1 MKDIRKVLLIHPEGN
16 IYNNPTLKCVVDLLL
31 SRGVEVTIR
40 YCQFLVDSQFQFGC
54 PFTQLKNLKPI
65 GYGNITYIIKNFIFY
80 RLSSSHLAWLSTW
93 LENQF
98 IYEAYDLV
106 IGIDRLGLIE
116 AAYLHQIT
124 GTPFIFFS
132 FEIFFESETS
142 SSFKS
147 LERRAAKHVKWW
159 FVQDELRARHLQ
171 EENHLDPAT
180 CKLIPLAS
188 TGFGELSTNRLR
200 DQLSIPKDK
209 HVAILIGSVTAW
221 SMAAEI
227 VSSAID
233 WPDDWVLILHDRYA
247 NTNSS
252 LEKLGVDLTAIPTNK
267 VYLSHQSKLMVD
279 DMGEILSG
287 VSVGLAFYRVFDSPT
302 SRYSVAHGKNMRYL
316 GLSSGKIS
324 TFLRYGVPVI
334 MNEIGL
340 YADLARKHDF
350 GLVCQAPTDISK
362 LLPLC
367 HTTSLSTK
375 ASSFYESYLD
385 FRNYQNLFLTCLTN
399 AVSLF

>member
-40 YCQFLVDSQFQFGC
+40 YSQFNPVYGFQSKVSLLEF
-54 PFTQLKNLKPI
+54 KNVKPI
-65 GYGNITYIIKNFIFY
+65 GYNYLVYKIKNLIFY
-80 RLSSSHLAWLSTW
+80 HLSSPCLAWLSVW

-124 GTPFIFFS
+124 GTPFVFFS

-200 DQLSIPKDK
+200 DQLGIPKNK

-227 VSSAID
+227 VASTTG
-233 WPDDWVLILHDRYA
+233 WPDDWVLILHERHG
-247 NTNSS
+247 NTRSN
-252 LEKLGVDLTAIPTNK
+252 LERLGVDLSSIPMDK
-267 VYLSHQSKLMVD
+267 VYLSSQSKLTVD

-287 VSVGLAFYRVFDSPT
+287 VSVGLAFYRPLDGSN
-302 SRYSVAHGKNMRYL
+302 SRYPSASKNIEYL
-316 GLSSGKIS
+316 GLASGKIS
-324 TFLRYGVPVI
+324 TFLRYGIPVI

-340 YADLARKHDF
+340 YTDLAKKHDF
-350 GLVCQAPTDISK
+350 GLVCQDPSDINK
-362 LLPLC
+362 LL
-367 HTTSLSTK
+367 TSLYKTSDLSSK
-375 ASSFYESYLD
+375 AKSFYRSYLD
-385 FRNYQNLFLTCLTN
+385 FSNYEDLFSTSL
-399 AVSLF
+399 VSAASQI

>member
-1 MKDIRKVLLIHPEGN
+1 MKNIQKVLLIHPEGN
-16 IYNNPTLKCVVDLLL
+16 VYNNPTLKCIIDLLL
-31 SRGVEVTIR
+31 SRGVEITIR
-40 YCQFLVDSQFQFGC
+40 YSRVLSRVPFLHVKGII
-54 PFTQLKNLKPI
+54 KPI
-65 GYGNITYIIKNFIFY
+65 GYGYFFHKIKNLIFY
-80 RLSSSHLAWLSTW
+80 HLSSPYLAWLSVWIETR
-93 LENQF
+93 F
-98 IYEAYDLV
+98 IYETYDLV

-116 AAYLHQIT
+116 AAYLYQIT

-147 LERRAAKHVKWW
+147 LERRAAKYVKWW
-159 FVQDELRARHLQ
+159 FVQDELRAHHLQ
-171 EENHLDPAT
+171 QENYLDPAT

-188 TGFGELSTNRLR
+188 TGLGELSTNRLR
-200 DQLSIPKDK
+200 DQLGIPTDK
-209 HVAILIGSVTAW
+209 HVAILIGSVTSW

-227 VSSAID
+227 VASTID
-233 WPDDWVLILHDRYA
+233 WPDDWVLILHDRYGKA
-247 NTNSS
+247 KSS
-252 LEKLGVDLTAIPTNK
+252 LEKLGVDLTTIPMNK

-324 TFLRYGVPVI
+324 TLLRYGVPVI
-334 MNEIGL
+334 INEIGL
-340 YADLARKHDF
+340 YADLARKHGF

-385 FRNYQNLFLTCLTN
+385 FRNYQDLFLTCLTN
-399 AVSLF
+399 AISLY